1 MVIKGTVIS
10 GIVGSFICSDLEVSF
25 WLNFILP
32 ACIHASGSC
41 LRPGVGAGKLY
52 LSVDNNS
59 ICFLSFIRVISF
71 FIKSDKNTSG
81 SEFNLK
87 EPSSAE
93 CCSCICSDLE
103 DLTYPRM
110 ADFLDNL

>member
-1 MVIKGTVIS
+1 MDIKGTVFS
-10 GIVGSFICSDLEVSF
+10 GVAGSCICSDLEVSF
-25 WLNFILP
+25 WLSFILP

-81 SEFNLK
+81 SKFNLR

-93 CCSCICSDLE
+93 FVAVEFVAI
-103 DLTYPRM
+103 
-110 ADFLDNL
+110 